1 MQSSPYW
8 RELPADECVDMV
20 AENHNSKG
28 VAVATSNGYES
39 RMFDAGRTLDR
50 STKARIAD
58 SVGQILSA
66 IGPENLDEQGTERTP
81 LRVAEMF
88 DELLSGYSID
98 PEQLL
103 NGALFDVEYDQMVVV
118 KSIEYYSLCEHHLL
132 PFYGYSHVGYIP
144 NKKVIGLSKI
154 PRIVDMFARRLQV
167 QERMTQEI
175 ASFLDSLIEP
185 KGVGVVVEGTHM
197 CTVMRGVRKQD
208 PRMVTSAVMG
218 SLRDNPTT
226 RDEFMDHLRG
236 TSI

>member
-1 MQSSPYW
+1 MLGEHLTYDD
-8 RELPADECVDMV
+8 A
-20 AENHNSKG
+20 A
-28 VAVATSNGYES
+28 NGYKPS
-39 RMFDAGRTLDR
+39 MFDRGRTLDR
-50 STKARIAD
+50 ATKARIAENVD
-58 SVGQILSA
+58 KILAA
-66 IGPENLDEQGTERTP
+66 IGPENLDPQGTERTP

-103 NGALFDVEYDQMVVV
+103 NSALFDVEYDQMVVV

-132 PFYGYSHVGYIP
+132 PFYGFAHVGYLP
-144 NKKVIGLSKI
+144 DKKVIGLSKI

-175 ASFLDSLIEP
+175 ATFLNSLIEP

-218 SLRDNPTT
+218 ALRDNSVT
-226 RDEFMDHLRG
+226 RQEFMEHLRNEAV
-236 TSI
+236 